1 MCIPV
6 IVIWDDTILLF
17 KQTNYCQAKNAVRLD
32 KGHLQEAIW
41 GGSNQR
47 GLLCQPSGRG
57 LKSNSWYRG
66 VFRLLLTDVKAMES
80 GDWTLVY
87 YNLMS
92 ALTLIKALCL
102 VLYFQV
108 TLAGYKKFLAVEVI
122 SGFLTWHQ
130 SFHLTFVTLPFPGC
144 PWAPE
149 SSWRGAKSHQR
160 SRSKDWGEPEKKYLF
175 IHDGFFHGY
184 FSVLLGRVPVNKITL
199 DIMNLCSIRCRW
211 TANTTLWVGWP
222 SLSSQRQQMQSE
234 NTARAPRTMS
244 NWPLVRNLAVTAP
257 KKQLFWKTFIFR
269 SDQRDRRGCW
279 EWYLPSRPTPWK
291 GPQWCWEVNQC
302 LDVKLNCKICH
313 IFRYHLF
320 RFKHTHEGDS
330 LESNGV

>member
-1 MCIPV
+1 MWCIPV

-130 SFHLTFVTLPFPGC
+130 SFHLTFVKLPFPGC

-160 SRSKDWGEPEKKYLF
+160 SRSKDWGDTWWIFSRVFFCTFREGTSEQNHPGYHEFMFHQVSVDSKHNTLSGLAFPLQPEATDAIREYSQGTKDYVQLAIGEESCCNCAKKATFLENFYLQ
-175 IHDGFFHGY
+175 IWPKRPSRLLRVVLALSTNSLERSPMMLGGKPMSWCQIKLQPYLQVSPLSIQAHTWRG
-184 FSVLLGRVPVNKITL
+184 LLGK
-199 DIMNLCSIRCRW
+199 
-211 TANTTLWVGWP
+211 
-222 SLSSQRQQMQSE
+222 
-234 NTARAPRTMS
+234 
-244 NWPLVRNLAVTAP
+244 
-257 KKQLFWKTFIFR
+257 
-269 SDQRDRRGCW
+269 
-279 EWYLPSRPTPWK
+279 
-291 GPQWCWEVNQC
+291 
-302 LDVKLNCKICH
+302 
-313 IFRYHLF
+313 
-320 RFKHTHEGDS
+320 
-330 LESNGV
+330 